1 MSKKKSF
8 RQLLKRSLLLDKH
21 EIELFDKIPDE
32 IMNKIFEKNFNGN
45 INTAERVLFN
55 KYGKVEQIETEKL
68 ESEKLKIKNLSK
80 ATSLI
85 SNALKADKPIL
96 FITDADNDGSLS
108 QSVLIEFLKLL
119 PAEKKSLIHIEYAQP
134 IGAAHGITY
143 EIIEKSTESRE
154 WGKDKDFLIVTAD
167 NGINNRE
174 EQEKIMS
181 TWKNAKLIV
190 SDHHLPSET
199 VVHDDERSVIFN
211 PKYEPTDYFKEK
223 NISGANTLGVLL
235 TQSFHKFTDKKVSA
249 YTSEQKT
256 PISNMRE
263 IGYWANLLDFA
274 QSDIAD
280 MPTKPYTIERAVSLR
295 PLLNT
300 STSMSTI
307 ITGKFD
313 DQTLER
319 IEAATDGKI
328 EKEWL
333 KKQIDDISVLN
344 VLAHKLLN
352 MYKEK
357 NDQGYAS
364 DDFYS
369 LLAKEISN
377 EDIENSV
384 YKSIN
389 PNFIEQLRP
398 IIFNL
403 AAIDEKDVFD
413 AALADNMTQVF
424 TTLRKKERVL
434 LDKLR
439 EVNVVEQDKLEHS
452 TILFPINAD
461 IVKVFNRKILGK
473 AYNQD
478 NNGFLLTVG
487 AVSDNMITGSMR
499 TLYPID
505 DILVGK
511 EALEK
516 KLNVNIYTRGHDK
529 AAGYFI
535 ESKDKNTKITFDV
548 VKEMNAWINK
558 RVAVI
563 KENDIMNDLPT
574 LEIDFASVNLI
585 TRINA
590 AVKANLAGM
599 YGVPAIVKFS
609 PDENKQV
616 WITDARTS
624 EQFNLKEIVERKTYG
639 YQPIPTDLHGG
650 AFIIPVELL
659 RTVVE
664 GGFEKG
670 IALAYLNEGAF
681 MAHQLVDTDKMPKL
695 TQIKAEERNKK
706 ELSDYYKETYKDS
719 NFISIS
725 REDFK
730 NMPYFKYNRH
740 GEKEFNNWE
749 NLIITILDRSSQDIL
764 AVIDTEGTGLGKAP
778 KCFNIGGT
786 NIKIDETS
794 GERIEKNAFTKG
806 YFKSSNGYEVLL
818 DEKQL
823 SSLITMGDDENDAD
837 FNLKEVTILYKASI
851 ENGIS
856 SKRMIYPGNYKELN
870 QVSNIK
876 EIQGKEEDYVLINR
890 KVNGFAFAF
899 LIKDNDFAITKDFE
913 NLTGISQAMIN
924 ELGITAKEVDEKLV
938 SYYGSLKNAEGESAK
953 IIFQAHNMPYDKG
966 VISSNF
972 ETFNQLMELNII
984 SDTAKM
990 ARLDKLAYDDTPVCS
1005 FDGIEGLP
1013 PKVYFYDSPYSDYSM
1028 TTFLERIIARNE
1040 GGVFPDITSKYLL
1053 RYNSDTNVFSFIDRT
1068 KNDEFL
1074 LQTNVQTLWDSPDEG
1089 GARESGELPNNAVKY
1104 SVQRLSVRSMIRN
1117 ILLNEELQIKRLEL
1131 NEDEK
1136 PFSNILNFYQDNYY
1150 FDDTVINNLENF
1162 YKSMYNKDSAIVE
1175 LFETIEMEEFTRKF
1189 LLLNKKIQA
1198 KFHDG
1203 WIYEKVLNQYEPSVK
1218 DLAIPSDT
1226 LQQINYYTDLPN
1238 KKIKQVLRDVIL
1250 FKRAYNIEHAL
1261 VHEQHNNIMQHSKDG
1276 LGLSDTAY
1284 ESILPQHLGIY
1295 KFYNPFFHSVL
1306 DAANEMISKN
1316 MKGSMISNT
1325 LKNINDRNIARD
1337 SFSYRQM
1344 SSFRR
1349 EHKTN
1354 IIKVIEEI
1362 NAGLHKEDNQAEEIK
1377 FKLKTDVLPI
1387 GSAVYAN
1394 TQKKLSSEDIEDI
1407 SDKLNFIMINEQVK
1421 ESAKN
1426 LSTLSPE
1433 NRHNIMKI
1441 VNASD
1446 EQSVEYR
1453 KEILE
1458 YFTDV
1463 QFSRRE
1469 GDFKKVAEIFKELLE
1484 TGKINISSRLKVDD
1498 YTIEA
1503 AEYLAY
1509 EFAKIL
1515 DSLDPNSD
1523 VYPLLEQVPNLL
1535 IDIREEQEESRRAKE
1550 VKAIEKM
1557 EKDRI
1562 KRAKKGLPEL
1572 EENEVSLVNEVNK
1585 VRQFNFLNDIDI
1597 QRREPLGF
1605 LLKHG
1610 IELCLPYLKKVM
1622 VKHEEKLSLEE
1633 SLPKISSKSLK
1644 M

>member
-1 MSKKKSF
+1 MAKKKSF
-8 RQLLKRSLLLDKH
+8 RQLLKRSLLMDKH

-32 IMNKIFEKNFNGN
+32 MINNIFEKNFNGN

-55 KYGKVEQIETEKL
+55 KYSKVQQIETERL

-80 ATSLI
+80 AASLI
-85 SNALKADKPIL
+85 SNALKTERPVL

-108 QSVLIEFLKLL
+108 QSVLIEFMKLL
-119 PAEKKSLIHIEYAQP
+119 PADKKQLIHIEYAQP

-143 EIIEKSTESRE
+143 EIIEKSTEFRK
-154 WGKDKDFLIVTAD
+154 WDNDKDFLIVTAD

-174 EQEKIMS
+174 EQEKIMKR
-181 TWKNAKLIV
+181 WNNAKLIV

-199 VVHDDERSVIFN
+199 VVHDDDRSIIVN
-211 PKYEPTDYFKEK
+211 PKYEPTDYFKKK

-235 TQSFHKFTDKKVSA
+235 TQAFHRFTSEKVSD
-249 YTSEQKT
+249 YTNEWKSA
-256 PISNMRE
+256 ISNIRE

-313 DQTLER
+313 DEVLER
-319 IEAATDGKI
+319 IEKSTDGKI
-328 EKEWL
+328 NKTWL
-333 KKQIDDISVLN
+333 KNQIDDISVLN
-344 VLAHKLLN
+344 LLAHKLLN
-352 MYKEK
+352 IYKEK
-357 NDQGYAS
+357 NDKGYAE

-369 LLAKEISN
+369 ILAKEISN
-377 EDIENSV
+377 EDVENSI

-398 IIFNL
+398 IIFDL

-424 TTLRKKERVL
+424 TTLRKKERIL

-439 EVNVVEQDKLEHS
+439 EVNIVEQDRLENS
-452 TILFPINAD
+452 TILYPINED

-487 AVSDNMITGSMR
+487 AISKNIVTGSMR

-511 EALEK
+511 EELEE
-516 KLNVNIYTRGHDK
+516 KLNINIYTRGHDK

-535 ESKDKNTKITFDV
+535 EAKDSNTKITFDI

-563 KENDIMNDLPT
+563 KENDIMNDMPT
-574 LEIDFASVNLI
+574 LEIDFASVGLI

-599 YGVPAIVKFS
+599 YGIPAIVRFS
-609 PDENKQV
+609 PNEDKEV
-616 WITDARTS
+616 WITDSRTS
-624 EQFNLKEIVERKTYG
+624 EQFNLKEIVSKKTFG

-659 RTVVE
+659 RSVVE

-670 IALAYLNEGAF
+670 VALAYLNEGAF
-681 MAHQLVDTDKMPKL
+681 MAHQLVDVSKMPKL
-695 TQIKAEERNKK
+695 TKVMAEERNK
-706 ELSDYYKETYKDS
+706 EDLSNYYKETYKDS
-719 NFISIS
+719 NFIPIS
-725 REDFK
+725 REDFR

-740 GEKEFNNWE
+740 GEKEFANWE
-749 NLIITILDRSSQDIL
+749 NLIITILDKSAQDVL

-794 GERIEKNAFTKG
+794 GSTIERSEFNKG

-818 DEKQL
+818 DEEQIN
-823 SSLITMGDDENDAD
+823 SLIELGEDENDAD
-837 FNLKEVTILYKASI
+837 FNLKEVTILYKASL

-876 EIQGKEEDYVLINR
+876 EIPGREMDQVLINR
-890 KVNGFAFAF
+890 KINGFAFAY

-924 ELGITAKEVDEKLV
+924 ELGITAKEVDEQLV
-938 SYYGSLKNAEGESAK
+938 AYYSSLKNINGDPAK

-972 ETFNQLMELNII
+972 QTFNQFMELNII

-1028 TTFLERIIARNE
+1028 TTFLERIIAKNE

-1053 RYNSDTNVFSFIDRT
+1053 RYNEETGVFSFIDRT

-1074 LQTNVQTLWDSPDEG
+1074 LETNVQTLWDSPDEG
-1089 GARESGELPNNAVKY
+1089 GARESGQLPNNAVKY

-1117 ILLNEELQIKRLEL
+1117 ILLNEELKIERLEL

-1136 PFSNILNFYQDNYY
+1136 PFANILNFYQDNYY
-1150 FDDTVINNLENF
+1150 FDDTVVNNLQNF

-1175 LFETIEMEEFTRKF
+1175 LFETIKMEEFTEKF
-1189 LLLNKKIQA
+1189 LKLNKKIQA

-1218 DLAIPSDT
+1218 DLPIASDT

-1238 KKIKQVLRDVIL
+1238 KKIKQVLQEVVH

-1261 VHEQHNNIMQHSKDG
+1261 VHEQHNNIKQHSEDG

-1295 KFYNPFFHSVL
+1295 KFYNPYFHSVL
-1306 DAANEMISKN
+1306 EAANEMISKN

-1325 LKNINDRNIARD
+1325 LKNINDQNIARD
-1337 SFSYRQM
+1337 SFSYKQM
-1344 SSFRR
+1344 SAFRR
-1349 EHKTN
+1349 EHKTD
-1354 IIKVIEEI
+1354 IIKVIESI
-1362 NAGLHKEDNQAEEIK
+1362 NAGTHKDDNQSEEIK

-1387 GSAVYAN
+1387 GSAVYAK
-1394 TQKKLSSEDIEDI
+1394 TTHKLSAEQIEEVSE
-1407 SDKLNFIMINEQVK
+1407 KLNFIMINEQVK
-1421 ESAKN
+1421 EAAKR
-1426 LSTLSPE
+1426 LSTLSE
-1433 NRHNIMKI
+1433 ESKNNILKI
-1441 VNASD
+1441 VKASD
-1446 EQSVEYR
+1446 TTSVEY
-1453 KEILE
+1453 KDEILSL
-1458 YFTDV
+1458 FNDI

-1469 GDFKKVAEIFKELLE
+1469 ADFKKVAEIFKELLE
-1484 TGKINISSRLKVDD
+1484 TGEIKISNRLKVNE
-1498 YTIEA
+1498 YIIEA
-1503 AEYLAY
+1503 SEFLSY
-1509 EFAKIL
+1509 EFSKIM
-1515 DSLDPNSD
+1515 DSLEPDSD
-1523 VYPLLEQVPNLL
+1523 VYPMLEQVPEILSSLL
-1535 IDIREEQEESRRAKE
+1535 EEQIEDERIKKQKAEEK
-1550 VKAIEKM
+1550 I

-1562 KRAKKGLPEL
+1562 KRAKKGLPEP
-1572 EENEVSLVNEVNK
+1572 EVCEDKPEVNP
-1585 VRQFNFLNDIDI
+1585 VRQYNFLNEVDI

-1610 IELCLPYLKKVM
+1610 IEYCLPYLKTVM
-1622 VKHEEKLSLEE
+1622 VKHQEKITLEE
-1633 SLPKISSKSLK
+1633 MLPKSPSKSLK
-1644 M
+1644 I